1 MAEPL
6 FSELRTQRQ
15 LGYIVSMSP
24 DGHGRGLGSIRG
36 MNIRVLSNR
45 YSPLYL
51 EQEVEDFL
59 VRQSVIF
66 NKLTQQDITD
76 RAAAIIKSIIDPPTS
91 YLEEAE
97 QFRNSIINEV
107 PFDWIEQI
115 IKELE
120 NMKVEE
126 VISKANDWMF
136 DKNKR
141 KSVSILIFGNENLS
155 VLKSF
160 VESDSDNKKVVKSIE
175 ELMELRDS
183 LQMFDY
189 KR

>member
-1 MAEPL
+1 MQKVYEY
-6 FSELRTQRQ
+6 E
-15 LGYIVSMSP
+15 
-24 DGHGRGLGSIRG
+24 
-36 MNIRVLSNR
+36 N
-45 YSPLYL
+45 
-51 EQEVEDFL
+51 
-59 VRQSVIF
+59 VRETF
-66 NKLTQQDITD
+66 NSKFNASSKCD
-76 RAAAIIKSIIDPPTS
+76 S
-91 YLEEAE
+91 
-97 QFRNSIINEV
+97 
-107 PFDWIEQI
+107 I